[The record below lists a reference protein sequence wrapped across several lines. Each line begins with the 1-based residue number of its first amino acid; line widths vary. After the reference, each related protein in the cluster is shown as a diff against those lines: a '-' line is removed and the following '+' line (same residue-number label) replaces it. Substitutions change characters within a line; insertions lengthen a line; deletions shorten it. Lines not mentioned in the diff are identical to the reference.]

1 MFENRCDVFYLFS
14 GAVQT
19 VLKKPP
25 TWDEAKKS
33 MGDSNFLN
41 GLLNYNKEWL
51 NDALLNKI
59 GKYVAMP
66 KFKPDIVG
74 QV

>member
-1 MFENRCDVFYLFS
+1 
-14 GAVQT
+14 
-19 VLKKPP
+19 
-25 TWDEAKKS
+25 